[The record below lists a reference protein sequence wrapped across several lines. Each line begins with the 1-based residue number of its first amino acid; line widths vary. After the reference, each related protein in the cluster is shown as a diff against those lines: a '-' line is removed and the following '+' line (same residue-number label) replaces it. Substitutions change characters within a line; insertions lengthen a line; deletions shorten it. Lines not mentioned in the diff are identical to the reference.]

1 MKNIGTKLLETNRL
15 ILRRANLDDASAMF
29 KNWGSDPKVSRYVTW
44 ETHKTVADSLR
55 FLVFLC
61 DNYNTDNFYNWIV
74 VEKSTDT
81 PIGTIGVVGV
91 NPKYNTTE
99 IGYCYGAKWWG
110 KGYATEGFKRVIK
123 FLFEEV
129 EVETIYAEH
138 LEANPAS
145 GRVME
150 KCGLTYEGTLRGR
163 ILDKIRKKNEDI
175 KSYSITRE
183 EYFK

>member
-1 MKNIGTKLLETNRL
+1 MKTFFTYFILFLIYSFVGWAIEVVVTFNKDKKFVNRGFLLGPYCPIYGFSSIIM
-15 ILRRANLDDASAMF
+15 ILYL
-29 KNWGSDPKVSRYVTW
+29 SRYRNSFIT
-44 ETHKTVADSLR
+44 
-55 FLVFLC
+55 VFLLA
-61 DNYNTDNFYNWIV
+61 V
-74 VEKSTDT
+74 VVCSIMEYLVSYLMEKLF
-81 PIGTIGVVGV
+81 
-91 NPKYNTTE
+91 K
-99 IGYCYGAKWWG
+99 AKWWG
-110 KGYATEGFKRVIK
+110 KGYATEAFKRVIK

-150 KCGLTYEGTLRGR
+150 KCGLTYEGTLRGI
-163 ILDKIRKKNEDI
+163 ILDKISKKNEDI

>member
-1 MKNIGTKLLETNRL
+1 MVLNG
-15 ILRRANLDDASAMF
+15 
-29 KNWGSDPKVSRYVTW
+29 GVKVMLQ
-44 ETHKTVADSLR
+44 KA
-55 FLVFLC
+55 
-61 DNYNTDNFYNWIV
+61 
-74 VEKSTDT
+74 
-81 PIGTIGVVGV
+81 
-91 NPKYNTTE
+91 
-99 IGYCYGAKWWG
+99 
-110 KGYATEGFKRVIK
+110 FKRVIK

-150 KCGLTYEGTLRGR
+150 KCGLTYEGTLRCR
-163 ILDKIRKKNEDI
+163 ILDKISKKNEDI

>member
-1 MKNIGTKLLETNRL
+1 M
-15 ILRRANLDDASAMF
+15 
-29 KNWGSDPKVSRYVTW
+29 
-44 ETHKTVADSLR
+44 
-55 FLVFLC
+55 
-61 DNYNTDNFYNWIV
+61 
-74 VEKSTDT
+74 
-81 PIGTIGVVGV
+81 GV

-163 ILDKIRKKNEDI
+163 ILDKISKKNEDI
-175 KSYSITRE
+175 KSYRITRE

>member
-1 MKNIGTKLLETNRL
+1 MVLNG
-15 ILRRANLDDASAMF
+15 
-29 KNWGSDPKVSRYVTW
+29 G
-44 ETHKTVADSLR
+44 
-55 FLVFLC
+55 
-61 DNYNTDNFYNWIV
+61 
-74 VEKSTDT
+74 
-81 PIGTIGVVGV
+81 
-91 NPKYNTTE
+91 
-99 IGYCYGAKWWG
+99 G
-110 KGYATEGFKRVIK
+110 KGYATEAFKRVIK

-163 ILDKIRKKNEDI
+163 ILDKISKKNEDI